1 MRREVL
7 NVRADRDLLRQLLAA
22 GRGWDLNSGGL
33 YDARSGVV
41 NIWCSPDDKPACWDR
56 PISRGGLRYPR
67 EYVGGLGWEWPDDD
81 HHAELYVEATPYAL
95 LERKPRRPL
104 TEQDWQEILAWL
116 REKALGLIR
125 LARLEPRVVGACC
138 PFCSFVLPAGELLN
152 GLLEHVAAAHPEVGL
167 RGLTLGDPPV
177 LGTDRGD
184 FPIRPAE
191 RFD

>member
-1 MRREVL
+1 MRREIL
-7 NVRADRDLLRQLLAA
+7 DVRADRALLRQLLAA
-22 GRGWDLNSGGL
+22 GHAFDLNSGGL

-41 NIWCSPDDKPACWDR
+41 NIWCSPTDKPACWDR

-81 HHAELYVEATPYAL
+81 HAELYVEAAPYAL
-95 LERKPRRPL
+95 LDHRRRKPL
-104 TEQDWQEILAWL
+104 AEQEWEEILAWL
-116 REKALGLIR
+116 REKAMGLVR
-125 LARLEPRVVGACC
+125 LARLAPQVVGVRC
-138 PFCSFVLPAGELLN
+138 PFCSFVLLAGELLN
-152 GLLEHVAAAHPEVGL
+152 GLLEHVAVAHPEVGL